1 MFYFGL
7 DISKLRTGDVILV
20 RGHGLVGWLVRKITK
35 SKFAHA
41 ELYAGQGM
49 IIESTNPFAYS
60 KNVQR
65 EVFRSRE
72 HVIVRRSVEDPID
85 LELDAVVANARGLV
99 GSRYSKLDAIAT
111 VFKKS
116 GAILK
121 KIRDVAFY
129 CFGGDM
135 FCSRLVA
142 EAYEEAGIQIVAN
155 PSQCKPSDLAETDLL
170 FTVNDCLHE
179 LSDEEQK
186 IIRRKNMVGFQK
198 LQFRF
203 WFSIVRLVASVC
215 GYKIRTVNDV
225 ESFLIQHRKLDSFV
239 VGLIKI
245 TNYHKTYRRDLK
257 INPERYSAKA
267 LMDRV
272 RDNIALIQF
281 IRFEYSITHK
291 NLLMRFQDLIAAVEN
306 YESFHLRYQKLN
318 VDILS
323 GYIFQIGL
331 SFKAFRDVLKLKGI
345 NDCVVQM
352 LEKDID
358 LIDTSSVIITT

>member
-1 MFYFGL
+1 MSYLGL
-7 DISKLRTGDVILV
+7 NIPKLRPGDIILV
-20 RGHGLVGWLVRKITK
+20 RGHGLIGWLVRKITR

-49 IIESTNPFAYS
+49 IIESVNPFAYS

-72 HVIVRRSVEDPID
+72 HVIVRRSVEDPTD
-85 LELDAVVANARGLV
+85 LELDEVVANARGLV
-99 GSRYSKLDAIAT
+99 GSRYSKLDAITT

-116 GAILK
+116 GAILR

-142 EAYEEAGIQIVAN
+142 EAYEETGIQIVAN
-155 PSQCKPSDLAETDLL
+155 PSQCKPSDLAETDSL

-179 LSDEEQK
+179 LSDEELK
-186 IIRRKNMVGFQK
+186 IVRRKDMVGVQR

-203 WFSIVRLVASVC
+203 WFSIVRVVAAVC
-215 GYKIRTVNDV
+215 GCKIRTVNDV

-245 TNYHKTYRRDLK
+245 TNFHKTYQRDLK
-257 INPERYSAKA
+257 INPERYFAKA

-272 RDNIALIQF
+272 HDNFALMQF
-281 IRFEYSITHK
+281 IRFEYSITHY
-291 NLLMRFQDLIAAVEN
+291 NLLMRFQDLIAAVQH
-306 YESFHLRYQKLN
+306 YEFFHLRYQKLN

-323 GYIFQIGL
+323 GYISQIGL

-358 LIDTSSVIITT
+358 LIDTSSAIITT